1 MQLPLKNMVVP
12 LYPLYNQI
20 LDRVVYEEWHLLH
33 RVLPNI
39 MSSVIQMVLYVMD
52 YHMINALLVQ
62 IEEDVVHGNKSNI
75 G

>member
-1 MQLPLKNMVVP
+1 MVVP